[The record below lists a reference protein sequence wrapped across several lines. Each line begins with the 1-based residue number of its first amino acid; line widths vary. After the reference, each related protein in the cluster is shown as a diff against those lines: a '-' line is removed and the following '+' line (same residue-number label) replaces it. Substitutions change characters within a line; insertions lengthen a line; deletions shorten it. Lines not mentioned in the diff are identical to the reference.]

1 MMSAILKR
9 ELSAYF
15 NSAIAYIVMAVFF
28 GFSGYFFVG
37 TCFVGNTS
45 SLSYTFS
52 NIFVVILF
60 LIPIISMK
68 SFSEEK
74 KQKTDQ
80 ALLTSPASL
89 LEIVMGKFLGAFILY
104 AICCMIF
111 FLYALVIAFFTA
123 PDWPVIICTII
134 GLLLVGGAL
143 IAIDVFISAL
153 TESQVIAAVVGMAVG
168 LLLYMMS
175 SIISM
180 VEVDWI
186 AKVLEA
192 ISPLNYYTN
201 FTYGML
207 DLSGVVFFL
216 SVIALFIFF
225 TIRVLDRKRWS

>member
-1 MMSAILKR
+1 MGAILKR
-9 ELSAYF
+9 ELSSYF

-37 TCFVGNTS
+37 TCFVGNVS

-60 LIPIISMK
+60 VIPIISMK
-68 SFSEEK
+68 TFSEEK

-89 LEIVMGKFLGAFILY
+89 FEIVLGKFLGAFILY

-111 FLYALVIAFFTA
+111 FVYGIVIAFFTT
-123 PDWPVIICTII
+123 PDWASIICTVI
-134 GLLLVGGAL
+134 GLLLVGAL
-143 IAIDVFISAL
+143 LISIDIFISAL
-153 TESQVIAAVVGMAVG
+153 TESQVIAAVVGMAAG
-168 LLLYMMS
+168 LLIYMMS
-175 SIISM
+175 TVISM
-180 VEVDWI
+180 IKIDWI
-186 AKVLEA
+186 SSVLNA
-192 ISPLNYYTN
+192 ISPLNYYTT

-207 DLSGVVFFL
+207 NLSGIVFFV
-216 SVIALFIFF
+216 SVTALFIFF

>member
-1 MMSAILKR
+1 MMGAILKR
-9 ELSAYF
+9 ELSSYF

-37 TCFVGNTS
+37 TCFVGNVS

-60 LIPIISMK
+60 VIPIISMK
-68 SFSEEK
+68 TFSEEK

-89 LEIVMGKFLGAFILY
+89 FEIVLGKFLGAFILY

-111 FLYALVIAFFTA
+111 FVYGIVIAFFTT
-123 PDWPVIICTII
+123 PDWASIICTVI
-134 GLLLVGGAL
+134 GLLLVGAL
-143 IAIDVFISAL
+143 LISIDIFISAL
-153 TESQVIAAVVGMAVG
+153 TESQVIAAVVGMAAG
-168 LLLYMMS
+168 LLIYMMS
-175 SIISM
+175 TVISM
-180 VEVDWI
+180 IKIDWI
-186 AKVLEA
+186 SSVLNA
-192 ISPLNYYTN
+192 ISPLNYYTT

-207 DLSGVVFFL
+207 NLSGIVFFV
-216 SVIALFIFF
+216 SVTALFIFF

>member
-1 MMSAILKR
+1 MAAILKR
-9 ELSAYF
+9 ELSSYF
-15 NSAIAYIVMAVFF
+15 NSAIAYVVMAVFF

-37 TCFVGNTS
+37 TCFVGNVS

-68 SFSEEK
+68 AFSEEK

-89 LEIVMGKFLGAFILY
+89 FDIVMGKFLSAFILY
-104 AICCMIF
+104 AICCMMF
-111 FLYALVIAFFTA
+111 FVYGLVIAFFTT
-123 PDWPVIICTII
+123 PDWPVIICTTI
-134 GLLLVGGAL
+134 GLLLVGAML
-143 IAIDVFISAL
+143 ISIDVFISAL

-168 LLLYMMS
+168 LLIYMMS
-175 SIISM
+175 TIISM
-180 VEVDWI
+180 VQIEWI
-186 AKVLEA
+186 SKVLEA
-192 ISPLNYYTN
+192 ISPLNYYVN

-207 DLSGVVFFL
+207 DLSGIVFFV
-216 SVIALFIFF
+216 SVTALFIFF